1 MHAET
6 MQAEQI
12 PTTADEL
19 GRAPRWQCGLGQLP
33 GDLVTQHEKM
43 PTNPKRLK
51 HAPSRVC
58 GLRCSL
64 GRTFQSGGPQVSG
77 GDMIERP
84 GHLGRVAEVFD
95 IPESTSRAE
104 KTPRIAEKSAERPR

>member
-6 MQAEQI
+6 MRAEKI

-19 GRAPRWQCGLGQLP
+19 GRAPRWLCGLGQLP
-33 GDLVTQHEKM
+33 GDLVTQPGKM
-43 PTNPKRLK
+43 PTSPKRSK
-51 HAPSRVC
+51 QAPSWVC
-58 GLRCSL
+58 GLRCLL

-84 GHLGRVAEVFD
+84 SHLGRVAQVFA

-104 KTPRIAEKSAERPR
+104 KTPRMAEKSDERPR